1 MIVHSVEGGTKAERQ
16 LINDAFDFA
25 VDYLMPKKQNLD
37 IEITL
42 KSLEDHTDGYHLFV
56 EKGYHEVEIQK
67 GMSKED
73 MLTALF
79 HEMVHVRQY
88 ERGHLK
94 DNGIVK
100 TWKGEEYIYIYNTV
114 EQYMAFPW
122 EEEAYRLQE
131 EMVTKWIQ
139 I

>member
-1 MIVHSVEGGTKAERQ
+1 MIEHSIEGGTKAERQ
-16 LINDAFDFA
+16 LLHDALYFA
-25 VDYLMPKKQNLD
+25 IDYLMPRKKNLELD
-37 IEITL
+37 IAL
-42 KSLEDHTDGYHLFV
+42 CSLEGDTDGYHLFM
-56 EKGYHEVEIQK
+56 EKGHHEIEIQK

-73 MLTALF
+73 MLSALF

-94 DNGIVK
+94 DNGLVK
-100 TWKGEEYIYIYNTV
+100 AWKGEEYIYLYNTV
-114 EQYMAFPW
+114 EQYKAFPW

-139 I
+139 M